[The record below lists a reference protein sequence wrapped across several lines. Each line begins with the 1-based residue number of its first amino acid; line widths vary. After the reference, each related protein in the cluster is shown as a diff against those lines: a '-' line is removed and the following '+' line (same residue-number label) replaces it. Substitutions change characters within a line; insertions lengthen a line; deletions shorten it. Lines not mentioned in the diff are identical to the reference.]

1 MKDSRKYSPKI
12 KKLFASLKRKSA
24 KHTMPK
30 YTDPIDAVVY
40 ALVSEHVTE
49 PVSGR
54 IYKRM
59 MKHFVNLNDLR
70 VSRREEILD
79 VFGDSFEAADNLA
92 ASISRVLNTIFE
104 KKNTVSLAALGQEG
118 KRQAHKELSEIE
130 GITPFAVSYC
140 FLTAMDGHA
149 IPLNAAM
156 LQYLRHGQMVH
167 PGATDAEIAGFL
179 ERQVAAADA
188 YNFYMLLRQETEQ
201 TKPRSRTKSPA
212 AKKKTAAKKKVTAKK
227 KTTTKKKLAVKKK
240 KTTVK
245 KKVTAKK
252 KVAKK

>member
-12 KKLFASLKRKSA
+12 TKLFASLKRKSE
-24 KHTMPK
+24 KHTMPQ

-49 PVSGR
+49 PVSDR

-79 VFGDSFEAADNLA
+79 VFGDSFETADNVA
-92 ASISRVLNTIFE
+92 ATISQVLNTIFE
-104 KKNTVSLAALGQEG
+104 KKNTVNLAILGQEG

-156 LQYLRHGQMVH
+156 LQYLRDGQMVH

-179 ERQVAAADA
+179 ERQIAAADA
-188 YNFYMLLRQETEQ
+188 YDFYMLLRQEAEQ
-201 TKPRSRTKSPA
+201 TKPDSKPKEHA
-212 AKKKTAAKKKVTAKK
+212 ARKKTVTKKAGTAKT
-227 KTTTKKKLAVKKK
+227 KTAVKKK
-240 KTTVK
+240 TVRK
-245 KKVTAKK
+245 K
-252 KVAKK
+252 

>member
-1 MKDSRKYSPKI
+1 MKDSKKYSPKI
-12 KKLFASLKRKSA
+12 TKLFGLLKRKSGN
-24 KHTMPK
+24 HLMPQ
-30 YTDPIDAVVY
+30 YADPIDAVVY

-49 PVSGR
+49 PVSDR

-79 VFGDSFEAADNLA
+79 VFGDSFEMADNVA
-92 ASISRVLNTIFE
+92 ASVSRVLNTIFE
-104 KKNTVSLAALGQEG
+104 KKNAVNLTILNHDG

-140 FLTAMDGHA
+140 FLTAMGGHA

-156 LQYLRHGQMVH
+156 LQYLRDGQLVY

-179 ERQVAAADA
+179 ERQIAAADA
-188 YNFYMLLRQETEQ
+188 YNFYMLLRQEAEQ
-201 TKPRSRTKSPA
+201 TKPNSGTKGPE
-212 AKKKTAAKKKVTAKK
+212 AKKKTDAKT
-227 KTTTKKKLAVKKK
+227 KTAVKKK
-240 KTTVK
+240 TARK
-245 KKVTAKK
+245 K
-252 KVAKK
+252 